1 MKTKWKFMELY
12 SRPKNYI
19 LINIITRKKKKIFIH
34 DFEEYIR
41 ELELRNNYTIKE
53 KDKFKKVIIEPKET
67 DSKVKTKK
75 SIFNFLRKDK

>member
-41 ELELRNNYTIKE
+41 ELELRNNVKISKNEIRNFEEIEVKNET
-53 KDKFKKVIIEPKET
+53 KFKP
-67 DSKVKTKK
+67 KK